1 MFPRLTQRR
10 SEPRIISLSDTQTSH
25 CPKKEPTMP
34 PAKISVVQDTPKKA
48 EKPVAG
54 SNWFKPWIKPR
65 AVDVAKKT
73 PEAAIKA
80 KPKKQSTAVAKKAP
94 KAIGKA
100 KPKK

>member
-1 MFPRLTQRR
+1 
-10 SEPRIISLSDTQTSH
+10 
-25 CPKKEPTMP
+25 MP

-80 KPKKQSTAVAKKAP
+80 KPKKQPAAVAVAKKVPKAAVKAKPKKQSTAVAKKAP